1 MKKRTIYIATALLL
15 LILMGSMI
23 LVVQLLE
30 ATYHAQQNQDFQ
42 QLLEV
47 HGSQIQLQINRSLS
61 AGLALSMLIHQ
72 NNGAVPGFSS
82 LSENMTKIY
91 SGIDSIYL
99 APDGLVSQT
108 YNPDSGQSLMGIN
121 VFEHPAYAQT
131 ARTARDEHR
140 MILYAPVRTSAG
152 QSGIM
157 GWQPVYLLTSDQQ
170 EYFWGFVLITIDFSD
185 LTQVG
190 SLANLSEHGLNYE
203 LAFEDQ
209 LTPYSGLVDAVHPAR
224 LQNPITQTF
233 TVNNLQF
240 TLSAAP
246 AKGWKNSPGY
256 YPGLIVAII
265 SSIFISF
272 LVYRLLTQSRQI
284 AQTNIT
290 LKSEV
295 ARRQALSDMER
306 ISRGLAETRLSE
318 LQSLQSLSTVLNQT
332 ATLDQTLQDGLSV
345 IRSQAQADAAWVILF
360 QANQNPTLAVIQP
373 ESLASSI
380 HDENLC
386 ACSHSQLSRN
396 FQNGSPLPPYTV
408 DPCCFLE
415 HIFPGQP
422 ENWSHTTFPIQTG
435 DRPLGLLNIMRPRS
449 LPFSAEEIARV
460 QSLCAPFAVAIERA
474 RLFEEVHR
482 LAITDPLTG
491 AYNRRYFLDQAAQE
505 CQRAQRYRHPVSLIM
520 MDLDHFKQIND
531 SFGHTAGDQVLRFV
545 IAACQENL
553 RAADL
558 LARFGGE
565 EFIILLPETPL
576 EQAHLIAERI
586 RLSIVPA
593 QVITSEGPVQVRVS
607 LGVASSDDLC
617 PSIEDLIKRADQ
629 ALYQAKALGRNRT
642 QVWLPILTSNTP
654 PSDPSI

>member
-30 ATYHAQQNQDFQ
+30 ATYHAEQNKDFQ

-72 NNGAVPGFSS
+72 NNGVVPGFSS

-99 APDGLVSQT
+99 APGGLVSQA
-108 YNPDSGQSLMGIN
+108 YNPDSGQSFMGIN

-140 MILYAPVRTSAG
+140 MILSAPVRTSAG

-157 GWQPVYLLTSDQQ
+157 GWQPVYLLTPDQQ
-170 EYFWGFVLITIDFSD
+170 EYFWGFVLITLDFSD

-190 SLANLSEHGLNYE
+190 SLANLREHGLNYE
-203 LAFEDQ
+203 LTFEDQ
-209 LTPYSGLVDAVHPAR
+209 LTPYSGLVDAVSPTR
-224 LQNPITQTF
+224 LQNPIRHIF

-246 AKGWKNSPGY
+246 SAGWKTSPGY
-256 YPGLIVAII
+256 YPGLAVALL

-295 ARRQALSDMER
+295 AKRQALTDMER
-306 ISRGLAETRLSE
+306 ISRNLAENRLSE
-318 LQSLQSLSTVLNQT
+318 LQSLQSLSSVLNHAATLNQT
-332 ATLDQTLQDGLSV
+332 LQEGLGV
-345 IRSQAQADAAWVILF
+345 IRIQFQADAVWVILF
-360 QANQNPTLAVIQP
+360 QVNQNPTLAAVLP
-373 ESLASSI
+373 EGLTPHI
-380 HDENLC
+380 RDEHLC
-386 ACSHSQLSRN
+386 ACSHTHLSEN
-396 FQNGSPLPPYTV
+396 FHNGTPVPPYLV
-408 DPCCFLE
+408 ESCALLR
-415 HIFPGQP
+415 HLFPDQP
-422 ENWSHTTFPIQTG
+422 ENWSHMTFPIQTG
-435 DRPLGLLNIMRPRS
+435 DRPLGLLNLMRPRS
-449 LPFSAEEIARV
+449 LPFSAEDITRV

-505 CQRAQRYRHPVSLIM
+505 CQRAQRYRHAVSLIM

-576 EQAHLIAERI
+576 EQAQLIAERI
-586 RLSIVPA
+586 RQSIVPA

-607 LGVASSDDLC
+607 LGVASSDENAWLID
-617 PSIEDLIKRADQ
+617 DLIKRADQ
-629 ALYQAKALGRNRT
+629 ALYQAKTLGRNRT
-642 QVWLPILTSNTP
+642 QVWMPILTSDSA
-654 PSDPSI
+654 PSETTG